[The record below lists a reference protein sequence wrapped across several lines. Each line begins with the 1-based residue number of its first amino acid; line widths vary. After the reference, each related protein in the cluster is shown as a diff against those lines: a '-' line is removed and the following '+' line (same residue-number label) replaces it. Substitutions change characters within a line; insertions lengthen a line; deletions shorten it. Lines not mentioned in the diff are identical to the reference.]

1 MDSSTP
7 TSPRWPR
14 GTGRGN
20 KRTTVQGD
28 RADIYISMQDLTGDR
43 IDETMDLFDSYQIN
57 RPFDSSG
64 ACRLAGY
71 DAQQKAAAF
80 LPAGT

>member
-1 MDSSTP
+1 
-7 TSPRWPR
+7 
-14 GTGRGN
+14 
-20 KRTTVQGD
+20 
-28 RADIYISMQDLTGDR
+28 MQDLTGDR